1 MKKNRDWDQMKIG
14 TLVSRP
20 QTLIVC
26 SIVLELTTR
35 TLEIQKIQCLLKVV
49 SIDEGISSAPWDVR
63 FKDSNSLNDAH
74 RPNCNHLLV
83 SDPGPKFP
91 GRFM

>member
-1 MKKNRDWDQMKIG
+1 MKIG

-49 SIDEGISSAPWDVR
+49 SIDEGIIQPHGTLDSRTQIRSMTLIVR
-63 FKDSNSLNDAH
+63 IATT
-74 RPNCNHLLV
+74 C
-83 SDPGPKFP
+83 
-91 GRFM
+91 